1 MFKWATVVGVLVK
14 KIRMMVKVMRMMIL
28 SLDDDDGEQPCWP
41 RIRGFG
47 SVPWSPPKKIT
58 IHHSLCMDG
67 SQVSPTNIQCN
78 CLTIDPTLQ

>member
-47 SVPWSPPKKIT
+47 SVPWSPPKNN
-58 IHHSLCMDG
+58 HHS
-67 SQVSPTNIQCN
+67 QF
-78 CLTIDPTLQ
+78 TLYGWKPGFTDQYTM

>member
-47 SVPWSPPKKIT
+47 SVPWSPPKKII
-58 IHHSLCMDG
+58 IHFVWMEARFHRPIYN
-67 SQVSPTNIQCN
+67 VTV
-78 CLTIDPTLQ
+78 